1 MESDKSVKLSTS
13 EKGDI
18 FEYVNT
24 MYLNL
29 KGQKK
34 KQTKQSFK
42 NSWKEDNMCYILMLK
57 LNDAYDMWCE
67 KEQNEDWLFDLD
79 WIKNSDNK
87 SISMIR
93 HKRHLNFMREDLEE
107 KDKELEKIKE
117 GKGYISEEAH
127 DEAMKQLKQEQQEII
142 REQGDTIAKLRQSE
156 AYAREKMEIAEKQR
170 EGLRLY
176 YEDQIKS
183 IVKEQE

>member
-1 MESDKSVKLSTS
+1 MESDKSVKLSTE
-13 EKGDI
+13 EKGEI

-29 KGQKK
+29 KGEKK
-34 KQTKQSFK
+34 KQTKRSFK
-42 NSWKEDNMCYILMLK
+42 TSWKEDNMCYILMMK
-57 LNDAYDMWCE
+57 LNDVYDLWSE
-67 KEQNEDWLFDLD
+67 KEKNEDWLFDLE
-79 WIKNSDNK
+79 WIKNSNDK

-93 HKRHLNFMREDLEE
+93 HKRHLNFMREDLDE

-142 REQGDTIAKLRQSE
+142 REQGDKIAKLRQSE
-156 AYAREKMEIAEKQR
+156 QYARDKMEIAQNKLEAQ
-170 EGLRLY
+170 RLY
-176 YEDQIKS
+176 YEDQYSKL
-183 IVKEQE
+183 VKAQE